1 VVLPRH
7 VYVHVPFC
15 ARRCSY
21 CDFAIAVRRV
31 VPVDDYTQAL
41 ARELELRFDEEGE
54 WTADTLYLGGG
65 TPSRLGGEGVA
76 RLLDGI
82 RQRIGL
88 SVDAEVTIEAN
99 PEDID
104 SESVRRWREAGV
116 NRLSIGAQSFHDNV
130 LVWMH
135 RTHDSTAITRAVETA
150 RAGGIDNLSLDLIFA
165 LPEAIERSWQGDVE
179 RMLALDPPHVS
190 LYGLTVEPRTPLG
203 RWHGRG
209 QVIESP
215 DERYEAEFLIAHEA
229 LTSAGFEH
237 YEVSNF
243 GKPGYHSRH
252 NSAYWEG
259 VPYTG
264 LGPSAHE
271 FDGLRRRWNV
281 APYAEWLS
289 RLSADT
295 DPVEDS
301 EVLTPE
307 NRMAEGIYLG
317 LRTSRGLVLSNAE
330 TARTEAWIDA
340 GWAKRGTNKGIV
352 LTPHGW
358 LRLDALATDLTHVRS
373 CY

>member
-1 VVLPRH
+1 MLPRH

-31 VPVDDYTQAL
+31 VPVDDYTHAL
-41 ARELELRFDEEGE
+41 ARELELRFGAEGT
-54 WTADTLYLGGG
+54 WAADTLYFGGG
-65 TPSRLGGEGVA
+65 TPSRLGGEGIA

-88 SVDAEVTIEAN
+88 SHDAEVTLEAN

-104 SESVRRWREAGV
+104 REAVRRWRDAGV

-130 LVWMH
+130 LAWMH
-135 RTHDSTAITRAVETA
+135 RTHDSAAITRAVETA
-150 RAGGIDNLSLDLIFA
+150 RAGGIENLSLDLIFA
-165 LPEAIERSWQGDVE
+165 LPIGIERSWQRDIE
-179 RMLALDPPHVS
+179 RMLALDPSHVS
-190 LYGLTVEPRTPLG
+190 LYGLTIEPQTPLG

-209 QVIESP
+209 EVIESP
-215 DERYEAEFLIAHEA
+215 DERYEAEFLYAHEV
-229 LTSAGFEH
+229 LSSAGFEH

-243 GKPGYHSRH
+243 GRPEHHSRH
-252 NSAYWEG
+252 NSAYWGG
-259 VPYTG
+259 VPYAG

-271 FDGLRRRWNV
+271 FTGLRRRWNV
-281 APYAEWLS
+281 APYAEWIG
-289 RLSADT
+289 RLSDNAD
-295 DPVEDS
+295 PIEDS
-301 EVLTPE
+301 EVLTAE
-307 NRMAEGIYLG
+307 NRIAEGVYLG
-317 LRTSRGLVLSNAE
+317 LRTSRGLDLSDAE

-340 GWAKRGTNKGIV
+340 GWAKRCINNRIV